1 MPPAIWKA
9 TISAVH
15 RCHSAGGGHA
25 HGLHCGQTHRPG
37 DRHRLCPDHHGGRR
51 LRPLLRHRP
60 RRGSSQSIC
69 AWATS
74 DKTGISMKLYTTQPG
89 IQLYTA
95 NFLQDCPS
103 PGKGGKPLQKY
114 GGFALETQH
123 YPCSPSHPEFPST
136 VLRPARCSAPLPPC
150 ASSPASSAG
159 NCNDPERTAAGN
171 GQPSVFFLPF
181 AQRGPS
187 IHLRQ
192 TKNALKSEIA
202 KLKMQQI
209 ACK

>member
-1 MPPAIWKA
+1 MLNQKLRIYASRYLEGNNQCCPTGAILPVADTPMDFTAGKLIGREIDTGFA
-9 TISAVH
+9 QTTMV
-15 RCHSAGGGHA
+15 GGGYD
-25 HGLHCGQTHRPG
+25 HCYVI
-37 DRHRLCPDHHGGRR
+37 DRA
-51 LRPLLRHRP
+51 
-60 RRGSSQSIC
+60 RGSSQSIC

-123 YPCSPSHPEFPST
+123 YPCSPPTRSSPP
-136 VLRPARCSAPLPPC
+136 RCCGPARCSAPPPPC

-159 NCNDPERTAAGN
+159 NCNDSERTVAGN
-171 GQPSVFFLPF
+171 GRPSVFFLPF

-192 TKNALKSEIA
+192 TKML
-202 KLKMQQI
+202 
-209 ACK
+209 